1 MAGWQHRKVYI
12 NNLNSKYPMTQLKHT
27 IIYMIVFCLIFLGLS
42 YLVSVNKELVFY
54 SANSAWISNDFLLS
68 CFTGIFASLMV
79 LITTEL
85 YKFFQMKRSMEQWFF
100 MQMAT
105 IYGQLHIAETNIR
118 NLLSSKESIPTNL
131 LHYLSNIIKQLT
143 PAMRVVDYNPLF
155 ETKNT
160 KTIVKIIKRLHSVQL
175 NNLESLANDC
185 IYLEMAVC
193 TDKIKEHEKGAL
205 TPVIT
210 FVSPNTNRTLI
221 ALLNEI
227 QNTKSQMT
235 INIAELNAACYD
247 RFKWSE
253 VNSQISA
260 MPTIDTSL
268 EGFWARWEKAN

>member
-1 MAGWQHRKVYI
+1 
-12 NNLNSKYPMTQLKHT
+12 MTQLKHT

-42 YLVSVNKELVFY
+42 YLVSVNIELVFY
-54 SANSAWISNDFLLS
+54 SANSVWISNDFLLS
-68 CFTGIFASLMV
+68 CFTGIFASFMA

-85 YKFFQMKRSMEQWFF
+85 YKFFQMKRSMEQWLF

-160 KTIVKIIKRLHSVQL
+160 KAIIKIIKRLHSAQL

-193 TDKIKEHEKGAL
+193 TDKIKEHEKGVF

-221 ALLNEI
+221 ALLKEI

-235 INIAELNAACYD
+235 INIAELNAACND

-253 VNSQISA
+253 VDSQISA

-268 EGFWARWEKAN
+268 EGFWARWN